1 MRPLYEAVRKKF
13 EVALGGELLLT
24 HRKCMKIKTIIAG
37 VAIISILAVIDG
49 VAALLAGAVAIIAV
63 TLVDLK

>member
-1 MRPLYEAVRKKF
+1 
-13 EVALGGELLLT
+13 
-24 HRKCMKIKTIIAG
+24 MKIKTIIAG